1 MLTAARF
8 RRLLNPV
15 IRIISNLHTFISNEC
30 LTCSLRSMKLS
41 EMEANLH
48 EKILNANT
56 MDMYASIR
64 KETRSKILMNH
75 YEP

>member
-1 MLTAARF
+1 
-8 RRLLNPV
+8 
-15 IRIISNLHTFISNEC
+15 
-30 LTCSLRSMKLS
+30 MKLS

-56 MDMYASIR
+56 MDMYASFR